1 MSPLTLTMLIAAAV
15 LALCVVY
22 WLARVRRNDANPLRG
37 PKLPLLSAASTVYKA
52 ARRERL
58 PLLQAAESSGED
70 PKEWFASS
78 IAGVVPVC
86 KRNGLGFE
94 TCCWGDCEPQS
105 LYIRQ
110 KDVRTYL
117 RWARSVQ

>member
-1 MSPLTLTMLIAAAV
+1 MSPLPLAVLIAAAV
-15 LALCVVY
+15 LALCIAY
-22 WLARVRRNDANPLRG
+22 WVARRNNANGLRG
-37 PKLPLLSAASTVYKA
+37 PKLPLLSAAATVYRTA
-52 ARRERL
+52 SRERL
-58 PLLQAAESSGED
+58 PLLHAAKSSGED
-70 PKEWFASS
+70 PEAWFAAS

-94 TCCWGDCEPQS
+94 VCGWGDCEPQS

>member
-1 MSPLTLTMLIAAAV
+1 MSPLALSMLTAAAV
-15 LALCVVY
+15 LALCVIY
-22 WLARVRRNDANPLRG
+22 WMARARRNDANPLRG
-37 PKLPLLSAASTVYKA
+37 PKLPLLSAASTIYKT

-58 PLLQAAESSGED
+58 PLLHAAESSGEE
-70 PKEWFASS
+70 PTEWFASS

-86 KRNGLGFE
+86 KRSGLGFE
-94 TCCWGDCEPQS
+94 SCGWGDCDPQS

-110 KDVRTYL
+110 RDVRTYL

>member
-1 MSPLTLTMLIAAAV
+1 MSPLLLSMLIAAAV
-15 LALCVVY
+15 LVLCTTY
-22 WLARVRRNDANPLRG
+22 WMARARRNDANPLRG
-37 PKLPLLSAASTVYKA
+37 PKLPLLSAASSVYRT

-58 PLLQAAESSGED
+58 PLLHVAETSGEE
-70 PKEWFASS
+70 PTEWFASS
-78 IAGVVPVC
+78 IAGTVPVC
-86 KRNGLGFE
+86 KRSGLGFE
-94 TCCWGDCEPQS
+94 SASWGDCEPQS